1 MQWWPS
7 LQHPQEGAPVTPRIT
22 ALLSSCAP
30 RPNALAHRCPDL
42 MRCHMGTCS
51 GPSGGTGWSQRSGPK
66 AFCQVDSLP
75 RAALSCLFLPG
86 KGTLV
91 FLPPLQKP
99 HVGLLHD
106 SVLRPGG
113 LAG

>member
-1 MQWWPS
+1 
-7 LQHPQEGAPVTPRIT
+7 
-22 ALLSSCAP
+22 
-30 RPNALAHRCPDL
+30 
-42 MRCHMGTCS
+42 MGTCS